1 MSAFRSVCCTGGSNV
16 PVAHEPDAV
25 SFAVAGEANRR
36 CRIVCLEGASD
47 RDLQRA
53 FRLAVSWPIS
63 WIEVMGIPAPLRC
76 DGLTREATSVCLG
89 SLLDKMKVGLAGPG
103 KNLGVEWI
111 RVASN

>member
-1 MSAFRSVCCTGGSNV
+1 MRGAFIGIECISFDGWFIIGFDGKTRKRTIPARNKSAGLAMSAFRSVCCTGGSNV

-63 WIEVMGIPAPLRC
+63 WIEVMYSGA
-76 DGLTREATSVCLG
+76 ATV
-89 SLLDKMKVGLAGPG
+89 
-103 KNLGVEWI
+103 
-111 RVASN
+111 